1 MKIDKYDVVVI
12 ITVALK
18 AITIFITV
26 FIIALSSNITKASI
40 ETTAQTMEANPLLT
54 FFMSLKTVGAIGAVL
69 IIPAAMLAVYHV
81 AKKLLIKQ
89 PIVLQFLVWV
99 LFYSV
104 FFNFI
109 HDFGTLAGLL
119 VRWGVI

>member
-1 MKIDKYDVVVI
+1 MKLDKYDVVII

-26 FIIALSSNITKASI
+26 FILALASNITKASI

-54 FFMSLKTVGAIGAVL
+54 FFISLKTVGAIGAVL

-89 PIVLQFLVWV
+89 PIVLQFFVWL
-99 LFYSV
+99 LFYTV

-109 HDFGTLAGLL
+109 HDLGTMAGLL

>member
-1 MKIDKYDVVVI
+1 MKLDKYDVVII

-26 FIIALSSNITKASI
+26 FIIALASNITKASI

-54 FFMSLKTVGAIGAVL
+54 FFISLKTVGAIGAVL

-89 PIVLQFLVWV
+89 PIVLQFFVWL
-99 LFYSV
+99 LFYTV

-109 HDFGTLAGLL
+109 HDLGTMAGLL